1 MSVSGASAV
10 ASYAASQQAQSLTAH
25 NRRSSVSD
33 VQMQGADAAAA
44 LSPTGKTG
52 RKLDIT
58 A

>member
-1 MSVSGASAV
+1 MTVSGPSAA

-25 NRRSSVSD
+25 KRRHSVSD
-33 VQMQGADAAAA
+33 VQMQNTSAASA

-52 RKLDIT
+52 RTLDIT